1 MLIQQGYLKAAEKAL
16 AQQACFINCYGL
28 VHFVLN
34 PSKHLS
40 WILFGKNKFSLVNDC
55 QFLTSTVRVAVL
67 LPSIVASSSIL
78 ILRRSTGF
86 RILSLLTKILFAF
99 LSIFHLL
106 NSLTK
111 NREFLSRPEI
121 SPTENFSQLKTSGV
135 GRTCPQAGIK
145 LNQQSL
151 AISHKAPF
159 KQP

>member
-1 MLIQQGYLKAAEKAL
+1 MPFVCSIMLFKCKLY
-16 AQQACFINCYGL
+16 F
-28 VHFVLN
+28 N
-34 PSKHLS
+34 PSVHLIS
-40 WILFGKNKFSLVNDC
+40 KLYWKKNVCVSLTIL
-55 QFLTSTVRVAVL
+55 FLTSTIRVAVL

-78 ILRRSTGF
+78 IVRRSTGF

-99 LSIFHLL
+99 LSIFHLH

-111 NREFLSRPEI
+111 NTEFESRPEL

>member
-1 MLIQQGYLKAAEKAL
+1 MDWCLLFVRLCYSNVNFILTHQFIWFQNYIEKKIVCVSL
-16 AQQACFINCYGL
+16 T
-28 VHFVLN
+28 
-34 PSKHLS
+34 
-40 WILFGKNKFSLVNDC
+40 IL
-55 QFLTSTVRVAVL
+55 FLTSTIRVAVL

-78 ILRRSTGF
+78 IVRRSTGF
-86 RILSLLTKILFAF
+86 RILSLLTNILFAF
-99 LSIFHLL
+99 LSIFHLH

-111 NREFLSRPEI
+111 NAEFESRSEL